1 MLIPPITPPV
11 FTPTPDTAAI
21 GGGGGAGASFAQ
33 ELKGALGAM
42 EGLQTNATQ
51 QVSQLVSGTSEDVHA
66 SMIAVE
72 KSDLAFGLMLQLR
85 NKAVEAYQDISHM
98 QF

>member
-1 MLIPPITPPV
+1 MMIPPITPPV
-11 FTPTPDTAAI
+11 FTPAPATGSAVN
-21 GGGGGAGASFAQ
+21 GGAAPSFAQ
-33 ELKGALGAM
+33 ELKGAVQQM
-42 EGLQTNATQ
+42 ESLHTSANA
-51 QVSQLVSGTSEDVHA
+51 QVDQLIHGTSEDVHA

-85 NKAVEAYQDISHM
+85 NKAVEAYQDIAHM

>member
-1 MLIPPITPPV
+1 MIPPITPPV
-11 FTPTPDTAAI
+11 FTPTPAASGAV
-21 GGGGGAGASFAQ
+21 GGGTDMPSFAQ
-33 ELKGALGAM
+33 ELKGAVQQM
-42 EGLQTNATQ
+42 EALHSDANAQ
-51 QVSQLVSGTSEDVHA
+51 IGQLIHGTSEDVHA

-85 NKAVEAYQDISHM
+85 NKAVEAYQDIAHM